1 MRNGPS
7 PAPCNSLQ
15 TAGVPLASAQHVFVT
30 HPFHPFRGRPAVCVG
45 ERYNRA
51 GRRLLLRFDD
61 GAICSVPP
69 QWTDVVA
76 PDPEIVMGQGRA
88 LFRVADLMELAL
100 LVARLAARRSG
111 TM

>member
-1 MRNGPS
+1 M
-7 PAPCNSLQ
+7 
-15 TAGVPLASAQHVFVT
+15 
-30 HPFHPFRGRPAVCVG
+30 
-45 ERYNRA
+45 
-51 GRRLLLRFDD
+51 LRFDD

-76 PDPEIVMGQGRA
+76 PAPEIVMGQGRA